1 MHFIGYKI
9 WQLKLILSIII
20 KCTMH
25 VLNVANGIPLIQR
38 YGSYIQY
45 FANFKLAIPQLLPIA
60 LYAAG
65 TPQYVISPIQFKD
78 L

>member
-1 MHFIGYKI
+1 
-9 WQLKLILSIII
+9 
-20 KCTMH
+20 MH